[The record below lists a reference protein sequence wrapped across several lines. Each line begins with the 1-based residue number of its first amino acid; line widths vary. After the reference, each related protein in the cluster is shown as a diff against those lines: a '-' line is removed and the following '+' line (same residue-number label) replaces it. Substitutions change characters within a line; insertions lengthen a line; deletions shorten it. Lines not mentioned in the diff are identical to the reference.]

1 MFKEMENKYNSLGQD
16 YRDKIKQMTEYA
28 RQLS

>member
-1 MFKEMENKYNSLGQD
+1 MENKYNSLGQD